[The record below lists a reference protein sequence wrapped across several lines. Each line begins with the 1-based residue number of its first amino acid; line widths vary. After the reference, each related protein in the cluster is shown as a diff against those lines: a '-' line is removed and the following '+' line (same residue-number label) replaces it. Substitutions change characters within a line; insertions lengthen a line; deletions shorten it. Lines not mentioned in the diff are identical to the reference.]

1 MKKNN
6 LTVAVL
12 GASDKR
18 ERYSNRAVRL
28 LKSDGYRTIPIHP
41 SLNEIEGIPV
51 KHSLSEIQEKVDTL
65 TVYINPD
72 SCNPVID
79 DIVALKPSRV
89 ILNPG
94 TEFKELEDRLSQSG
108 IPFVKAC
115 TLVMLGTGQF

>member
-6 LTVAVL
+6 FTVVVL
-12 GASDKR
+12 GASEKR

-28 LKSDGYRTIPIHP
+28 LKSNGYRTIPVHP
-41 SLNEIEGIPV
+41 SLNELEGIPV
-51 KHSLSEIQEKVDTL
+51 RHRLSEIQEKVDTL
-65 TVYINPD
+65 TVYLNPD
-72 SCNPVID
+72 NCLSVVD
-79 DIVALKPSRV
+79 DIVAMKPGRV

-94 TEFKELEDRLSQSG
+94 TEFEALEDRLSQAG